1 MNGEGEFIARIIGNS
16 LLKSSFFLF
25 YFIGISYL
33 CYSYEITKENSPEYD
48 FWITFQ
54 YLTRTGFAFI
64 APLIIIIYCYMSI
77 YMFLRKRRKAQD
89 GLIIQSQV
97 QCKDF
102 RLELK

>member
-1 MNGEGEFIARIIGNS
+1 MHYNLLCIIYAV
-16 LLKSSFFLF
+16 KMRHKT
-25 YFIGISYL
+25 
-33 CYSYEITKENSPEYD
+33 ITENSPEYD

-89 GLIIQSQV
+89 GLIIQT
-97 QCKDF
+97 
-102 RLELK
+102 

>member
-1 MNGEGEFIARIIGNS
+1 MAKDSS
-16 LLKSSFFLF
+16 LLVSSEIPFSDQNCHH
-25 YFIGISYL
+25 FIGISDH

>member
-1 MNGEGEFIARIIGNS
+1 MFREHETH
-16 LLKSSFFLF
+16 
-25 YFIGISYL
+25 
-33 CYSYEITKENSPEYD
+33 ETTTENSPEYD

-89 GLIIQSQV
+89 GLIIQPV
-97 QCKDF
+97 VCF
-102 RLELK
+102 RLGGQVYFFRMEPN

>member
-1 MNGEGEFIARIIGNS
+1 MVYLTLSSMNIYNIIALYCIIYAV
-16 LLKSSFFLF
+16 KMRHKT
-25 YFIGISYL
+25 
-33 CYSYEITKENSPEYD
+33 ITENSPEYD

-89 GLIIQSQV
+89 GLIIQTQST
-97 QCKDF
+97 
-102 RLELK
+102 

>member
-1 MNGEGEFIARIIGNS
+1 MNIYNIIALCCIIYAV
-16 LLKSSFFLF
+16 KMRHKT
-25 YFIGISYL
+25 II
-33 CYSYEITKENSPEYD
+33 ENSPEYD

-89 GLIIQSQV
+89 GLIIQTQST
-97 QCKDF
+97 
-102 RLELK
+102 

>member
-1 MNGEGEFIARIIGNS
+1 MEKDGLYEYIVIYNIIALCFIIYA
-16 LLKSSFFLF
+16 LKMRVRHKT
-25 YFIGISYL
+25 
-33 CYSYEITKENSPEYD
+33 ITENSPEYD

-89 GLIIQSQV
+89 GLIIQTQST
-97 QCKDF
+97 
-102 RLELK
+102 